1 MTQVIDK
8 SESPNWANWLG
19 IMTIVFG
26 ILLTAMHGTELTR
39 QYVLEPDSAAVREIP
54 PRCPEYELEKD
65 GLSVEYCQ
73 AMAAHIK
80 SQIVATPIW
89 FRELQIKLS
98 ATGIIVA
105 LISVYVGIA
114 LIDNRSWAAKTAVVI
129 FSTLILI
136 DITGFLAVY
145 NSGPLLRSIYLW
157 NIFLWLAIHFMMIA
171 AVFAGIHEDH
181 RLLTSSS

>member
-8 SESPNWANWLG
+8 SESPYWANWLG

-26 ILLTAMHGTELTR
+26 ILLAAMHGTELTR
-39 QYVLEPDSAAVREIP
+39 QHVLEPVSAAVQDIP
-54 PRCPEYELEKD
+54 PRCPEFDLEKD

-73 AMAAHIK
+73 AMATHIK

-89 FRELQIKLS
+89 FRDLQIKLS
-98 ATGIIVA
+98 ATGIIIA
-105 LISVYVGIA
+105 LISIYVGIA
-114 LIDNRSWAAKTAVVI
+114 LIDNRRWAPKAAAVI
-129 FSTLILI
+129 FSVLILI

-157 NIFLWLAIHFMMIA
+157 NIFLWLAIHFMMTA
-171 AVFAGIHEDH
+171 AVIAGIHEEQPVAY
-181 RLLTSSS
+181 